1 MFGLLINPK
10 PQCDES
16 LLGYLQ
22 RLAGSNGL
30 AGNELIKA
38 FQEAS
43 DEDVADWFCTMTLP
57 VSWSQVSSELR
68 QPKTKVLKVWSL
80 QHKRFCSCCLAESAY
95 WKESWDLT
103 LVTSCS
109 VHGVPLQD
117 RCPGCSAKVNR
128 DAMLANSCKSCGYFL
143 TSRSAPATAAE
154 DACAW
159 MTAAME
165 ARLRQ
170 EYISGSRDL
179 DALTYEQFHALSTR
193 LAVRIVRS
201 EDSKPLKLAN
211 SGLLEVSRE
220 LAQAAGEILMNWPRA
235 FRDLLSDL
243 RSTRSTGMGWKLAS
257 AFGPIYRDIHH
268 DLQAPCFAFV
278 RAEFEFF
285 VQQAWEAP
293 LAKRNRYLSEKTIT
307 GHRWVSID
315 EAARLT
321 GLVKSC
327 VQRLHD
333 HGEVASRE
341 IVHSS
346 GRKFKVVDV
355 DQVRELALLMQKA
368 VNLRQAAK
376 LLHINLERV
385 RQLITGGILKFYGGR
400 PKVGEKWL
408 IDVDSLNGLR
418 LERTQ
423 APPGN
428 TLVTINYLAKHHLP
442 TGGGLVEMIEAIQA
456 GELKAFRDTD
466 QSKATVG
473 HWLLKPQDLTGW
485 MQHALQKPSDFPGI
499 TVAKAAVLLGVKEE
513 VAYAMVRLGIL
524 WSTSV
529 RRGRSTLQMVK
540 PDAIERFRR
549 RYILG
554 PELAVFLGMSP
565 KQITHHL
572 WTNGFRPVAGPSIM
586 KSPCRQY
593 VWPRSKK
600 LVDYLSWKAA
610 SH

>member
-1 MFGLLINPK
+1 MFGLLINPQ
-10 PQCDES
+10 PQRDES

-22 RLAGSNGL
+22 RLAGANGL
-30 AGNELIKA
+30 TGNELIKA

-43 DEDVADWFCTMTLP
+43 DEDVTDWFCTMTLP
-57 VSWSQVSSELR
+57 VSWLPVSSELR
-68 QPKTKVLKVWSL
+68 QPKTKALKVWSL
-80 QHKRFCSCCLAESAY
+80 QYKRFCSCCLAERAY

-109 VHGVPLQD
+109 IHEVPLQD
-117 RCPGCSAKVNR
+117 RCPGCSAKMDR
-128 DAMLANSCKSCGYFL
+128 DAMLANCCKSCGYFL
-143 TSRSAPATAAE
+143 SSRNAPAIAAE

-165 ARLRQ
+165 TRLRQ
-170 EYISGSRDL
+170 EYVSGGSDL
-179 DALTYEQFHALSTR
+179 DALTYEQLHALSTR

-201 EDSKPLKLAN
+201 ENSKPLKLAN
-211 SGLLEVSRE
+211 SGSLEVSRE

-243 RSTRSTGMGWKLAS
+243 RSTRSSGMGWKLAS

-278 RAEFEFF
+278 RVEFESF

-293 LAKRNRYLSEKTIT
+293 LAKRNRYLSENTIT

-321 GLVKSC
+321 GLHKSC

-346 GRKFKVVDV
+346 GRKSKVVDV
-355 DQVRELALLMQKA
+355 GQVRDLALLMQKA

-376 LLHINLERV
+376 HLHINLERV
-385 RQLITGGILKFYGGR
+385 RQLITGGILKFYGGK

-408 IDVDSLNGLR
+408 IDIESLSGLR
-418 LERTQ
+418 LERMH

-428 TLVTINYLAKHHLP
+428 TLVSVNYLAKHHLP
-442 TGGGLVEMIEAIQA
+442 TGGGLVEMIGAIQS
-456 GELKAFRDTD
+456 GELKAFRDLD

-473 HWLLKPQDLTGW
+473 HWLLRPQDLTGW
-485 MQHALQKPSDFPGI
+485 MQQALQKSSDFPGI

-540 PDAIERFRR
+540 PAAIERFRR

-565 KQITHHL
+565 KHITHHL
-572 WTNGFRPVAGPSIM
+572 WMNGFRPVAGPSIV
-586 KSPCRQY
+586 KSLCRQY

-610 SH
+610 HH

>member
-1 MFGLLINPK
+1 MFGLLINPQ
-10 PQCDES
+10 PQRDES

-22 RLAGSNGL
+22 RLAGANGL
-30 AGNELIKA
+30 TGNELIKA

-43 DEDVADWFCTMTLP
+43 DEDVTDWFCTMTLP
-57 VSWSQVSSELR
+57 VSWSPVSCELR
-68 QPKTKVLKVWSL
+68 RPKTKTLKVWSL

-117 RCPGCSAKVNR
+117 RCPGCSAKMNR
-128 DAMLANSCKSCGYFL
+128 DAMLANSCKTCGYFL
-143 TSRSAPATAAE
+143 TSRSAPVAPAE
-154 DACAW
+154 DARAW

-170 EYISGSRDL
+170 EHISGGNDL
-179 DALTYEQFHALSTR
+179 AVLTYEQLHALSTR

-201 EDSKPLKLAN
+201 ENSKPLKLAN
-211 SGLLEVSRE
+211 SGSLEISRE

-235 FRDLLSDL
+235 FGDLLSDL
-243 RSTRSTGMGWKLAS
+243 RSTRSTGMDWKLAS
-257 AFGPIYRDIHH
+257 AFGPIYRDIYH

-278 RAEFEFF
+278 RAEFESF

-293 LAKRNRYLSEKTIT
+293 LARRNRYLSENTIAD
-307 GHRWVSID
+307 HRWVSIN
-315 EAARLT
+315 EATRLT
-321 GLVKSC
+321 GLLKSC

-333 HGEVASRE
+333 HGELASRE

-346 GRKFKVVDV
+346 GRKSKVVDV
-355 DQVRELALLMQKA
+355 IQLRELALLMQKA

-385 RQLITGGILKFYGGR
+385 RQLITGGILKFYGGK
-400 PKVGEKWL
+400 PNAGEKWL

-423 APPGN
+423 EPPGN
-428 TLVTINYLAKHHLP
+428 TLVTVNYLAKHHLP
-442 TGGGLVEMIEAIQA
+442 TGRGLVEMIEAIQS
-456 GELKAFRDTD
+456 GELKAFRDID
-466 QSKATVG
+466 ESKAAIG
-473 HWLLKPQDLTGW
+473 HWLLRPQDLAGW
-485 MQHALQKPSDFPGI
+485 VQHALQKSSDFPGI
-499 TVAKAAVLLGVKEE
+499 SVAKAAALLGVKEE

-529 RRGRSTLQMVK
+529 RRGRGTLQLVK
-540 PDAIERFRR
+540 PAAIERFRR

-565 KQITHHL
+565 KHITHHL
-572 WTNGFRPVAGPSIM
+572 WTNGFRPVAGPSIVN
-586 KSPCRQY
+586 SPCRQY

-600 LVDYLSWKAA
+600 LVDYLSWKLA
-610 SH
+610 HH

>member
-1 MFGLLINPK
+1 MFGLLINVP
-10 PQCDES
+10 PHQDES

-22 RLAGSNGL
+22 RLAGANGL
-30 AGNELIKA
+30 SGNELIKA

-43 DEDVADWFCTMTLP
+43 DEDVTDWFCTMTLP
-57 VSWSQVSSELR
+57 VSWSPVSSELR
-68 QPKTKVLKVWSL
+68 QPKTKALKLWSL
-80 QHKRFCSCCLAESAY
+80 QSKRFCSCCLSDHAY

-109 VHGVPLQD
+109 IHGVPLQD
-117 RCPGCSAKVNR
+117 RCPGCSAKMNY

-154 DACAW
+154 DACIW

-165 ARLRQ
+165 TRLRQ
-170 EYISGSRDL
+170 KHISASSDL
-179 DALTYEQFHALSTR
+179 DALTYEQLHALSMR

-201 EDSKPLKLAN
+201 ENSKPLKLAN
-211 SGLLEVSRE
+211 SGSLEVSRE
-220 LAQAAGEILMNWPRA
+220 LAQAAGEVLMSWPRA

-243 RSTRSTGMGWKLAS
+243 RLTRPSGMGWKLAS

-278 RAEFEFF
+278 RAEFESFI
-285 VQQAWEAP
+285 QQAWEAP
-293 LAKRNRYLSEKTIT
+293 LAKRNRYLSENTIT
-307 GHRWVSID
+307 DHRWVSID

-321 GLVKSC
+321 GLLKSC

-346 GRKFKVVDV
+346 GRKSKVVDV
-355 DQVRELALLMQKA
+355 GQVREFALLMQKA

-385 RQLITGGILKFYGGR
+385 RQLITGGILKFYGGK
-400 PKVGEKWL
+400 PKAGEKWL
-408 IDVDSLNGLR
+408 IDIESLSGLR
-418 LERTQ
+418 LERMH
-423 APPGN
+423 ASPGN
-428 TLVTINYLAKHHLP
+428 TFVSVNYLAKHHLP
-442 TGGGLVEMIEAIQA
+442 TGGGLVEMIEAIQS
-456 GELKAFRDTD
+456 GELKAFMDCD

-473 HWLLKPQDLTGW
+473 HWLLRPQDLTGW
-485 MQHALQKPSDFPGI
+485 MQHALQKSSEFPGV

-529 RRGRSTLQMVK
+529 SRGRSTLQMIK
-540 PDAIERFRR
+540 PAAIERFRR
-549 RYILG
+549 KYILG

-565 KQITHHL
+565 KHITHHL

-610 SH
+610 HH

>member
-1 MFGLLINPK
+1 MFGLLINPQ
-10 PQCDES
+10 PQRDES

-22 RLAGSNGL
+22 RLAGANGL
-30 AGNELIKA
+30 TGNELIKA

-43 DEDVADWFCTMTLP
+43 DEDITDWFCTMTLP
-57 VSWSQVSSELR
+57 VSWSPVSSELR
-68 QPKTKVLKVWSL
+68 QPKSKALKVWSL
-80 QHKRFCSCCLAESAY
+80 QYKRFCSCCLAERAY

-109 VHGVPLQD
+109 IHEVPLHD
-117 RCPGCSAKVNR
+117 RCPGCSAKTDR
-128 DAMLANSCKSCGYFL
+128 DAMLANCCKSCGYFL
-143 TSRSAPATAAE
+143 TSRSAPAIAAE

-165 ARLRQ
+165 TRLRQ
-170 EYISGSRDL
+170 EYVSGGSDL
-179 DALTYEQFHALSTR
+179 DSLTYEQLHALSTR

-201 EDSKPLKLAN
+201 ENSKPLKLAN
-211 SGLLEVSRE
+211 SGSLEVSRE

-243 RSTRSTGMGWKLAS
+243 RSTRPSGMGWKLAS
-257 AFGPIYRDIHH
+257 AFGPIYTDIYH

-278 RAEFEFF
+278 RAEFESF

-293 LAKRNRYLSEKTIT
+293 LAKRNRYLSENTIT
-307 GHRWVSID
+307 DHRWVSIN

-321 GLVKSC
+321 GLLKSC

-341 IVHSS
+341 VVHSS
-346 GRKFKVVDV
+346 GRKSKVVDV
-355 DQVRELALLMQKA
+355 GQVRELALLMQKA

-376 LLHINLERV
+376 LLHINPERV
-385 RQLITGGILKFYGGR
+385 RQLITGGILKFYGGK
-400 PKVGEKWL
+400 PKAGERWL
-408 IDVDSLNGLR
+408 IDVDSLSGLR
-418 LERTQ
+418 FERTQ

-442 TGGGLVEMIEAIQA
+442 TGGGLVEMIEAIRS
-456 GELKAFRDTD
+456 GELKAFRDMD
-466 QSKATVG
+466 QSKAAVG
-473 HWLLKPQDLTGW
+473 YWLLKPQDLTGW
-485 MQHALQKPSDFPGI
+485 MQHALQKSSDFPGI

-513 VAYAMVRLGIL
+513 AAYAMVRLGIL

-540 PDAIERFRR
+540 PAAIERFRR

-565 KQITHHL
+565 KHITHHL

-610 SH
+610 HH